1 MHLENFPLCKDVILC
16 KHGTISYVSHLLTT
30 KHTEIFQQ
38 ILCIYFFPHQE
49 LDFIV
54 ILGFPGSS
62 VGKESTCNA
71 GDTRDTGSIPAGGY
85 DNALQYSCLENPVDR
100 RAWGATV
107 HEVTKELDP
116 T

>member
-16 KHGTISYVSHLLTT
+16 KHGTISYVSYLLTT

-38 ILCIYFFPHQE
+38 KILCIYFFPHQE

-71 GDTRDTGSIPAGGY
+71 GDPDLIPGLGRYTGEAMDY
-85 DNALQYSCLENPVDR
+85 LLRYF
-100 RAWGATV
+100 
-107 HEVTKELDP
+107 
-116 T
+116 